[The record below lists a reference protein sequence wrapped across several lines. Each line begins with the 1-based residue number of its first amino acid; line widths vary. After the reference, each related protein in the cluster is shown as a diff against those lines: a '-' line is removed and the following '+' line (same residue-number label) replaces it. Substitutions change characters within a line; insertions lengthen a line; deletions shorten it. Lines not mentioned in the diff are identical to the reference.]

1 MGFRTKAFTAAGLAL
16 LACLGLL
23 RASEPG
29 KPETNSPLR
38 FTVANIDGQT
48 VDLARYRGMVVLI
61 VNTASRCGLT
71 PQYEALQA
79 IHEKYSDQGF
89 TVLAFPANNFNNQE
103 PGTNQEIKSF
113 CKVNYSVSFP
123 LFSKISVKGDD
134 IHPLY
139 QYLTSGETNLG
150 FDGEIPWNFTKFLVN
165 RQGKVVA
172 RFQPRT
178 KPDSGEMLE
187 AVEKALKK

>member
-1 MGFRTKAFTAAGLAL
+1 MRFRIKAFSAAGLAL
-16 LACLGLL
+16 LAALGPL

-29 KPETNSPLR
+29 KTDTNSPLR
-38 FTVANIDGQT
+38 FTVADIDGQT

-61 VNTASRCGLT
+61 VNTASKCGLT

-103 PGTNQEIKSF
+103 PGTNEEIKSF

-139 QYLTSGETNLG
+139 QYLTSGETNPG
-150 FDGEIPWNFTKFLVN
+150 FDSEIPWNFTKFLVN

-178 KPDSGEMLE
+178 KPESGEIIE
-187 AVEKALKK
+187 AVEKALKE